1 MNEFKEIYEEM
12 KQHGMPV
19 PQERV
24 QISITGAKTILENC
38 FKYFLSFEENT
49 VFQWQNEYEEVA
61 MWLENNQ
68 GRGLFMCGD
77 CGRGKSMLLRYVI
90 PAIMLKY
97 TKKVVSVY
105 DVQQMNKRPDEV
117 LSKHIIAL
125 DDIGTEEMSVQYGNK
140 RNVFAE
146 IVDSAEKYSKLL
158 IIASNMDGS
167 TLESVYGT
175 RVVERII
182 ATTER
187 IEFKGK
193 SLRK

>member
-24 QISITGAKTILENC
+24 QINIANATTILENC
-38 FKYFLSFEENT
+38 FKYFLSFEENS
-49 VFQWQNEYEEVA
+49 VFRWQNEYKEVA
-61 MWLENNQ
+61 SWLENNQ
-68 GRGLFMCGD
+68 GRGLFMYGD
-77 CGRGKSMLLRYVI
+77 CGRGKSMLARYII
-90 PAIMLKY
+90 PAILLKY

-125 DDIGTEEMSVQYGNK
+125 DDIGTEEISVQYGNK
-140 RNVFAE
+140 RYVFAE
-146 IVDSAEKYSKLL
+146 IVDSAEKYGKLL
-158 IIASNMDGS
+158 IIASNMDGN

-175 RVVERII
+175 RVIERIV
-182 ATTER
+182 ATTQR